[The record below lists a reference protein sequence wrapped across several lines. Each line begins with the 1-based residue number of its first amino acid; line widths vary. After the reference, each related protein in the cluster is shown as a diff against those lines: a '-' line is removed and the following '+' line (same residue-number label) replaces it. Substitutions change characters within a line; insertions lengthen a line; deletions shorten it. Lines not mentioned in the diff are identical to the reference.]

1 MNVKKIYDDKKKSF
15 LFHDSNEFQILRKKL
30 IEKFDLSPK
39 NLRNNESLKHFDLN
53 VLKFNYEY
61 ETKRKDIK
69 YNDNKED
76 YIDINVIDGKIH
88 NVDSNN
94 LNKKNFL
101 INNIESN
108 NKNICKKFLFFQNF
122 FLDDF
127 ILNLNSIFLNSG
139 YELNI
144 NENITTVIH
153 INNLISRDNITL
165 FQKNM
170 INCKKN
176 SNVLILEEFNSEKLS
191 NNNIVNFID
200 LEENSNVTHL
210 VFQNNSKNSKLQST
224 SLTNCKSNSTYKQ
237 VTINISKS
245 SVRNHHYANI
255 LGEEASVD
263 LDGIFFA
270 SSNQIIDNK
279 TQINHNFPSCKSSQ
293 RYKGILTDN
302 SKASYLSKT
311 YVDKEAQLTEAYQLS
326 KGILLSD
333 SSTFHSKPEL
343 KIYADDVKCSHGST
357 IGPIDKDLL
366 FYLRSRGLS
375 KKKSMALLLKSFFH
389 NIISD
394 VKNKKFVEKFNYY
407 SGIWLKENNL

>member
-1 MNVKKIYDDKKKSF
+1 MNVNKIYDDKKKSF

-30 IEKFDLSPK
+30 IKKFDLSPK

-88 NVDSNN
+88 NVDSND
-94 LNKKNFL
+94 LNKKNFF

-108 NKNICKKFLFFQNF
+108 NKNICNKFLSFQNF
-122 FLDDF
+122 VLDDY

-144 NENITTVIH
+144 NENTTTTIH
-153 INNLISRDNITL
+153 INNLISKDNITL

-170 INCKKN
+170 ISCEKN
-176 SNVLILEEFNSEKLS
+176 SNVLILEEFNSDKLS

-200 LEENSNVTHL
+200 IEENSNVTHL
-210 VFQNNSKNSKLQST
+210 VFQNNSENSKLQFT
-224 SLTNCKSNSTYKQ
+224 SFANCKSNSTYKQ
-237 VTINISKS
+237 VTINLAKS

-263 LDGIFFA
+263 FDGIFFA

-343 KIYADDVKCSHGST
+343 KIYADDVKCSHGSASGSLNENS
-357 IGPIDKDLL
+357 I
-366 FYLRSRGLS
+366 FYIMSRGLNY
-375 KKKSMALLLKSFFH
+375 KEAKELLINGFLLDVINKITDEEIKNLIKSM
-389 NIISD
+389 I
-394 VKNKKFVEKFNYY
+394 
-407 SGIWLKENNL
+407 GLKE